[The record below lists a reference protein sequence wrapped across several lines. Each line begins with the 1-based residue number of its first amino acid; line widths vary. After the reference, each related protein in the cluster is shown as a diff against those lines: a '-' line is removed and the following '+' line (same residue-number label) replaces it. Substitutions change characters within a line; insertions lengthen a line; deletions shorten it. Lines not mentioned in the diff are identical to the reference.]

1 MSNQTQ
7 EGYTTAFKATALFGG
22 VQIFTILI
30 KVLNSK
36 VIAIW
41 LGTTGYGILSL
52 FNSTTT
58 LISSITN
65 LGLQSSAVRDIAI
78 AHGTNDAYKVS
89 QIVKA
94 INRWVW
100 VTGLGGTF
108 LTIGLSPWLSQ
119 WVFGNDSYT
128 ISFVVLSCVVLLTGL
143 YNANYAILQGTRR
156 LKRMAAANVFGAL
169 SGFLCSLPIYYFFR
183 EKGIVYALILTA
195 LSTLIVSL
203 FYVRKISLPPI
214 SQRYK
219 ESFRI
224 GRDTAKLGIAM
235 AISGIMVEFV
245 QFVVKTFITHQGGV
259 ADVGLYQAGWS
270 LNGTYLGLVFTA
282 MAKDY
287 FPRLSQHADNNLF
300 LKNSINQ
307 QAEIAVLILSPLIMI
322 MVVFMPLFIRI
333 LYTSEFLSIVK
344 LTTWLLIGSLVKAGS
359 WGLSFVFLAKG
370 DRNLYL
376 FNELGI
382 KIITLPSYIL
392 GYYWFGL
399 NGIGYAFVFNYTVY
413 FIWVVI
419 AAEKKYGLKY
429 SKEYI
434 KLFLFFLSLLIIFPI
449 AVYCGINKYVVGIP
463 LSILVTV
470 ISIILLNK
478 RIRLTHLLKK
488 FKK

>member
-1 MSNQTQ
+1 MSDKTQ
-7 EGYTTAFKATALFGG
+7 EGYKTAFKATALFGG
-22 VQIFTILI
+22 VQVFTILI
-30 KVLNSK
+30 KILNSK
-36 VIAIW
+36 VIALW
-41 LGTTGYGILSL
+41 LGTTGYGIMSL

-78 AHGTNDAYKVS
+78 AHGTNDTYKVS

-100 VTGLGGTF
+100 ATGLVGAF
-108 LTIGLSPWLSQ
+108 LTIALSPWLSQ
-119 WVFGNDSYT
+119 WVFENDSYT
-128 ISFVVLSCVVLLTGL
+128 ISFILLSCVVLLTGL

-156 LKRMAAANVFGAL
+156 LKGMAAANVFGAL
-169 SGFLCSLPIYYFFR
+169 SGFICSLPIYYFFR
-183 EKGIVYALILTA
+183 EKGIVCALIFTA
-195 LSTLIVSL
+195 LSTLVVSY
-203 FYVRKISLPPI
+203 FYVRKISLPKVD
-214 SQRYK
+214 QTYK

-224 GRDTAKLGIAM
+224 GRNTAKLGMAM

-245 QFVVKTFITHQGGV
+245 QFVVKTFITHQGGI

-287 FPRLSQHADNNLF
+287 FPRLSQHSENNLF
-300 LKNSINQ
+300 LRDSVNQ

-322 MVVFMPLFIRI
+322 MVVFMPLFIRM
-333 LYTSEFLSIVK
+333 LYTPEFLSVVE

-359 WGLSFVFLAKG
+359 WGMSFVFLAKG

-382 KIITLPSYIL
+382 KIITLPSYLL
-392 GYYWFGL
+392 GYYWYGL

-413 FIWVVI
+413 FIWVTLV
-419 AAEKKYGLKY
+419 AWKKYGLKY
-429 SKEYI
+429 SKEYV
-434 KLFLFFLSLLIIFPI
+434 KLFFFFLFLLTVFPV
-449 AVYCGINKYVVGIP
+449 AVYCGVNKYVVGIP
-463 LSILVTV
+463 LSIMVTV

-478 RIRLTHLLKK
+478 RIHLTNLLKK
-488 FKK
+488 NHK

>member
-1 MSNQTQ
+1 MSDKTQ
-7 EGYTTAFKATALFGG
+7 EGYKTAFKATALFGG
-22 VQIFTILI
+22 VQVFTILI
-30 KVLNSK
+30 KILNSK
-36 VIAIW
+36 VIALW
-41 LGTTGYGILSL
+41 LGTTGYGIMSL

-78 AHGTNDAYKVS
+78 AHGTNDTYKVA

-100 VTGLGGTF
+100 TTGLVGAL
-108 LTIGLSPWLSQ
+108 LTIALSPWLSQ
-119 WVFGNDSYT
+119 WVFENDSYT
-128 ISFVVLSCVVLLTGL
+128 ISFILLSCVVLLTGL

-156 LKRMAAANVFGAL
+156 LKGMAAANVFGAL
-169 SGFLCSLPIYYFFR
+169 SGFVCSLPIYYFFR
-183 EKGIVYALILTA
+183 EKGIVCALILTA
-195 LSTLIVSL
+195 LSTLIVSY
-203 FYVRKISLPPI
+203 FYVRKIALPKVN
-214 SQRYK
+214 QTYK

-224 GRDTAKLGIAM
+224 GRNTAKLGMAM

-300 LKNSINQ
+300 LNDSVNQ
-307 QAEIAVLILSPLIMI
+307 QAEIAILILSPLIMI
-322 MVVFMPLFIRI
+322 MVVFMPLFIRM
-333 LYTSEFLSIVK
+333 LYTPEFLSIVE

-359 WGLSFVFLAKG
+359 WGISFVFLAKG
-370 DRNLYL
+370 DRNIYL

-382 KIITLPSYIL
+382 KIITLPSYLL

-399 NGIGYAFVFNYTVY
+399 NGIGYAFVFNYTIY

-419 AAEKKYGLKY
+419 VAQKKYELKY
-429 SKEYI
+429 SKKFV
-434 KLFLFFLSLLIIFPI
+434 KLFLFFLLLITVFPI
-449 AVYCGINKYVVGIP
+449 AVYCGVNKYVVGIP
-463 LSILVTV
+463 LSILITA

-478 RIRLTHLLKK
+478 RIHLTNLLGHKHK
-488 FKK
+488 